1 MIRALVLVLSA
12 YFAVIA
18 QDFLPSMPFF
28 AGAHA
33 LILPI
38 VVCYALLWM
47 PFPGALAFALYAG
60 LLADL
65 ASLHVDGDH
74 VEIGL
79 GWSMLYY
86 VLVAAVLNL
95 PRWSESGLRWETH
108 CLVSGAATF
117 FLLAGQYLM
126 VCLRRH
132 FVFDLAVFG
141 QIVGPAVAALLLAPL
156 FYFFFG
162 LFPGGA
168 QRLRGRGGV
177 AR

>member
-12 YFAVIA
+12 YLAVVV
-18 QDFLPSMPFF
+18 QDFLPAMPFF
-28 AGAHA
+28 AGAHI
-33 LILPI
+33 LILPVI
-38 VVCYALLWM
+38 VCYALLWM
-47 PFPGALAFALYAG
+47 PFPGALAFALYGG

-65 ASLHVDGDH
+65 SSLHVDGDH

-86 VLVAAVLNL
+86 VLVAAALNL
-95 PRWSESGLRWETH
+95 PRWPVAGLRWETH

-132 FVFDLAVFG
+132 LVFDGAVFG
-141 QIVGPAVAALLLAPL
+141 QIVGPALAALFIAPL
-156 FYFFFG
+156 LYFFFG

-168 QRLRGRGGV
+168 HRSRGRRV

>member
-12 YFAVIA
+12 YLAVIA
-18 QDFLPSMPFF
+18 QDFLPAMPFF
-28 AGAHA
+28 AGAHV
-33 LILPI
+33 LLLPV

-47 PFPGALAFALYAG
+47 PFPAALAFALYAG

-65 ASLHVDGDH
+65 SSLHVDGDH

-95 PRWSESGLRWETH
+95 PRWPVSGLRWETH

-132 FVFDLAVFG
+132 FVFDLAVIA
-141 QIVGPAVAALLLAPL
+141 QIVGPVLAALLLAPVL
-156 FYFFFG
+156 YFFFG
-162 LFPGGA
+162 LFPGGSP
-168 QRLRGRGGV
+168 RFRGRRV

>member
-1 MIRALVLVLSA
+1 MIRALALVLSA
-12 YFAVIA
+12 YLAVIL
-18 QDFLPSMPFF
+18 QDFLPAMPFF
-28 AGAHA
+28 AGAHV
-33 LILPI
+33 LLLPI

-65 ASLHVDGDH
+65 SSLHINGDH

-95 PRWSESGLRWETH
+95 PRWPGSGLRWETH

-132 FVFDLAVFG
+132 FVFDIAVFG
-141 QIVGPAVAALLLAPL
+141 QIVGPALAALLAAPL
-156 FYFFFG
+156 FYFFFS
-162 LFPGGA
+162 LFPVGA
-168 QRLRGRGGV
+168 QRLPGGRV